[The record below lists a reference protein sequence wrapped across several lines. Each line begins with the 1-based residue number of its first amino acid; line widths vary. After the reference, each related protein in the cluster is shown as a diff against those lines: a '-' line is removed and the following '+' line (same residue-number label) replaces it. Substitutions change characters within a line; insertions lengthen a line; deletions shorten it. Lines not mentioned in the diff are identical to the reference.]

1 MIAKEILKEAFDSDL
16 QVLEKAFQ
24 NDRELFKDVQ
34 DTISIYISMLYKTL
48 IEKRIIT
55 IEKFQEDMKEA
66 KDLMELNLRE
76 REKQND
82 R

>member
-1 MIAKEILKEAFDSDL
+1 MTAKEILKEAFDSDL

-48 IEKRIIT
+48 IEKGIIT